1 MKYVSI
7 AGLLLLFYI
16 LWPWGLE
23 GDQVNSKVVPVEEDS
38 LDAQFERS
46 GKMFTGD
53 GVEKDLV
60 KAVELLRKTAE
71 QGHMKAQYVLGNV
84 YLKGEGV
91 EKSQYTAIDWY
102 EKSAKQGFGPAQ
114 SKLGILLLDMK
125 EYGEA
130 KPWLLKAAY
139 NWETDAQFALGMM
152 HLYGKGVQADPVE
165 AYAWFDQADEENEL
179 AAKGKKIIYERM
191 TLEQKKAGRER
202 VREISQVFVKDMADK
217 IKQGWKFD
225 DNGNLVKG
233 EEEQASG
240 NKGGSSLAE
249 KETEESTEDKA
260 VREFKYLIQKIVEH
274 QEGIEKEWAKNEI
287 ARGAKPGGISFKTKF
302 DIKKRDSIITPY
314 LGIIEMTQTLR
325 GFPGNVACTVQ
336 LLYTD
341 GKWTFGQAD
350 FVEGLPFGENKW
362 KVEDLARK
370 GLVNN
375 YHTFQL
381 LWPLRWE
388 LVEKFEHEKEQAS
401 DGDKNGGN

>member
-179 AAKGKKIIYERM
+179 SAKGKKIIYDRL

-233 EEEQASG
+233 EEEQAS
-240 NKGGSSLAE
+240 
-249 KETEESTEDKA
+249 
-260 VREFKYLIQKIVEH
+260 
-274 QEGIEKEWAKNEI
+274 
-287 ARGAKPGGISFKTKF
+287 
-302 DIKKRDSIITPY
+302 
-314 LGIIEMTQTLR
+314 
-325 GFPGNVACTVQ
+325 
-336 LLYTD
+336 
-341 GKWTFGQAD
+341 
-350 FVEGLPFGENKW
+350 
-362 KVEDLARK
+362 
-370 GLVNN
+370 
-375 YHTFQL
+375 
-381 LWPLRWE
+381 
-388 LVEKFEHEKEQAS
+388 